1 METSDFK
8 WYWYQEMMYE
18 NFFRLSGKFFVRA
31 QNIRRIIDEIAQR
44 NSDLNVR
51 ELGANVY
58 HIAE

>member
-1 METSDFK
+1 
-8 WYWYQEMMYE
+8 MMYE